1 MTKGT
6 EICWKVWRGLERM
19 PPDLIVALHEF
30 VEMFEAR
37 GYRYA
42 IMGGIAARVLGI
54 PRPTYDVD
62 FTLAVARDQLPELF
76 DAAENAGYHV
86 PVAYRSGW
94 VDTVANMP
102 IVKLGMQLGS
112 QGIDID
118 VFLSECTFQESILVR
133 RKQHDIGGKPVWLVS
148 PEDLIVLKVLA
159 NRDRDRGD
167 VQDVLF
173 MQGELDRNYM
183 RHWAERLG
191 VLENLEM
198 ALGKFDETSR

>member
-1 MTKGT
+1 
-6 EICWKVWRGLERM
+6 M

-30 VEMFEAR
+30 VEIFEAR

-42 IMGGIAARVLGI
+42 IMGGLAARVLGI

-62 FTLAVARDQLPELF
+62 FTLAVSRDLLPELF

-94 VDTVANMP
+94 VDTVAGMP

-118 VFLSECTFQESILVR
+118 VFIAESTFQESILAR
-133 RKQHDIGGKPVWLVS
+133 RSKHDIGGKPVWLVS

-167 VQDVLF
+167 VLDVLF
-173 MQGELDRNYM
+173 MQGELDRDYM
-183 RHWAERLG
+183 KHWAERLG
-191 VLENLEM
+191 VLENLEE
-198 ALGKFDETSR
+198 ALAKFDEEMPDRL

>member
-1 MTKGT
+1 MH
-6 EICWKVWRGLERM
+6 
-19 PPDLIVALHEF
+19 PDLISAMHEF
-30 VEMFEAR
+30 ADMFETR

-42 IMGGIAARVLGI
+42 LMGGIAGGIFGI
-54 PRPTYDVD
+54 PRPAYNVD
-62 FTLAVARDQLPELF
+62 FALAVSRDLLPELF
-76 DAAENAGYHV
+76 DAAESAGYHV

-102 IVKLGMQLGS
+102 LVKLGMQLGTH
-112 QGIDID
+112 GIDID
-118 VFLSECTFQESILVR
+118 VFLSESSFQESILTR
-133 RKQHDIGGKPVWLVS
+133 RSQQDVGGKLVWLVS

-183 RHWAERLG
+183 RHWAEKLG
-191 VLENLEM
+191 VLSNLDD
-198 ALGKFDETSR
+198 ALAKYDQSPDERPPSAA

>member
-1 MTKGT
+1 
-6 EICWKVWRGLERM
+6 M
-19 PPDLIVALHEF
+19 PPDLINALHEF
-30 VEMFEAR
+30 VEMFEVR
-37 GYRYA
+37 GYRYG
-42 IMGGIAARVLGI
+42 IMGGIAVRVLGI

-62 FTLAVARDQLPELF
+62 FTLAVSRDQLPELF
-76 DAAENAGYHV
+76 DAAEEAGYHV

-102 IVKLGMQLGS
+102 IVKMGMQLGT

-118 VFLSECTFQESILVR
+118 VFLAECSFQESLLAR
-133 RKQHDIGGKPVWLVS
+133 TSQHDIGGRLVWLVS

-173 MQGELDRNYM
+173 IQGELDRDYM
-183 RHWAERLG
+183 RHWAAKLG
-191 VLENLEM
+191 VLSNLEE
-198 ALGKFDETSR
+198 ALTKFAQSSNAG

>member
-1 MTKGT
+1 MH
-6 EICWKVWRGLERM
+6 
-19 PPDLIVALHEF
+19 PDLINALHEF
-30 VEMFEAR
+30 AEMFETR
-37 GYRYA
+37 GYCYA

-62 FTLAVARDQLPELF
+62 FTLAAARDQLPELF
-76 DAAENAGYHV
+76 DAAEEAGYHV

-102 IVKLGMQLGS
+102 IVKLGMQLGT

-118 VFLSECTFQESILVR
+118 VFLAECSFQESILAR
-133 RKQHDIGGKPVWLVS
+133 RSQHDVGGRLVWLVS

-173 MQGELDRNYM
+173 MQGELDRDYM
-183 RHWAERLG
+183 RHWAEKLG
-191 VLENLEM
+191 VLSNLDE
-198 ALGKFDETSR
+198 ALKKFDQSSDAD

>member
-1 MTKGT
+1 
-6 EICWKVWRGLERM
+6 M
-19 PPDLIVALHEF
+19 PLDLIVALHEF

-86 PVAYRSGW
+86 PVAYRSGR

-102 IVKLGMQLGS
+102 MARRRPWRGIFGAVIRIRGS
-112 QGIDID
+112 
-118 VFLSECTFQESILVR
+118 R
-133 RKQHDIGGKPVWLVS
+133 S
-148 PEDLIVLKVLA
+148 PCA
-159 NRDRDRGD
+159 SC
-167 VQDVLF
+167 
-173 MQGELDRNYM
+173 
-183 RHWAERLG
+183 WPPS
-191 VLENLEM
+191 
-198 ALGKFDETSR
+198 SRPRSSASA

>member
-1 MTKGT
+1 MTNGT
-6 EICWKVWRGLERM
+6 EICWKDWRGLERM

-42 IMGGIAARVLGI
+42 IMGGLAARVLGI

-62 FTLAVARDQLPELF
+62 FTLAVSRDLLPELF

-94 VDTVANMP
+94 VDTVAGMP

-118 VFLSECTFQESILVR
+118 VFIAESTFQQSIVAR
-133 RKQHDIGGKPVWLVS
+133 RSEHDIGGKPVWLVS

-173 MQGELDRNYM
+173 MQGELDREYM

-198 ALGKFDETSR
+198 ALRKFDETNR